1 MFIDS
6 SIMCIQM
13 CLASHYFEVFNFLKG
28 SITLLD
34 LYLTT
39 NQNIKMYISDLGVF
53 HFVVL
58 IQHGPTQIYSTK
70 VRCTYDELSRNYLT
84 FKDKITL

>member
-1 MFIDS
+1 MSVLFKFLGFIS
-6 SIMCIQM
+6 PPFLYSIQF
-13 CLASHYFEVFNFLKG
+13 S
-28 SITLLD
+28 LLD
-34 LYLTT
+34 GF
-39 NQNIKMYISDLGVF
+39 IADLGVF

-70 VRCTYDELSRNYLT
+70 VRCTYDEFSRNFLT